1 MDSIVITPKS
11 KKEFK
16 LLTEMLQRMN
26 ISARVLSEEEAKNLG
41 VIKEADS
48 YKIPEEHQELVMERF
63 EKVRSN
69 PERLLDWNEAKKTLN
84 R

>member
-16 LLTEMLQRMN
+16 LLKEMLQRMN
-26 ISARVLSEEEAKNLG
+26 VSARVLSEEETKNLG

-48 YKIPEEHQELVMERF
+48 YKIPE
-63 EKVRSN
+63 
-69 PERLLDWNEAKKTLN
+69 
-84 R
+84 